1 MNTNPPLPLDF
12 GSRGTPLHSADRLGT
27 ALGLKAGTLWIKRD
41 DLTGLAAGGNKAR
54 KLEFVCAEAVA
65 CGADILV
72 TGGSMPQSNQIG
84 PVAAAANRIG
94 TRVRVVLPGAPPDS
108 LDGNLIVNHL
118 MGIEY
123 TWLDGIPSEGMAWA
137 IETEAERLRAQGDSP
152 YVIPLGVSSALG
164 AMGYVTAAD
173 EIEDQ
178 APPDSI
184 VYLASGTG
192 GTQAGLAVGLR
203 DHDRVRGVDTGTP
216 WDLKETVD
224 DLAAD
229 TADLAGL
236 PQPLGQAQVR
246 DEFVGQG
253 YGFPTE
259 EGRTAIH
266 LLARTE
272 GILSEPIYTGK
283 ALAALISDC
292 RIGRVAS
299 DQPIVFLHTGGLP
312 LLYTEQNANWL
323 AESS

>member
-1 MNTNPPLPLDF
+1 MNTPPALPLDF
-12 GSRGTPLHSADRLGT
+12 GSRGTPLHAADRLG
-27 ALGLKAGTLWIKRD
+27 AAIGLNAGVLWIKRD

-54 KLEFVCAEAVA
+54 KLEYVCGEAVA
-65 CGADILV
+65 RGANVLV

-84 PVAAAANRIG
+84 PVAAAANRIRMR
-94 TRVRVVLPGAPPDS
+94 TRVVLPGPPPDQ
-108 LDGNLIVNHL
+108 LDGNLAINDL
-118 MGIEY
+118 MGVEY
-123 TWLDGIPSEGMAWA
+123 TWLDGVPGEGMEWA
-137 IETEAERLRAQGDSP
+137 IETEAERLRTRGDRP

-164 AMGYVTAAD
+164 ALGYVDAAT
-173 EIEDQ
+173 EIENQ
-178 APPDSI
+178 APPDSV

-203 DHDRVRGVDTGTP
+203 SHDRVRGVNTGTP
-216 WDLKETVD
+216 WNLQATVD
-224 DLAAD
+224 RLADA

-236 PQPLGQAQVR
+236 PHLLGHAQVI
-246 DEFVGQG
+246 DAFSGEG

-259 EGRTAIH
+259 AGREAIH

-292 RIGRVAS
+292 QTGRVAS
-299 DQPIVFLHTGGLP
+299 DQPTVFLHTGGLP